1 MSFQFVRDCL
11 RWSRPWVHIAKT
23 LIAGEY
29 VTQMVARLERG
40 VLAVPVHSAGA
51 DGYHRTPGSI
61 AISSAG
67 RSSKRRC
74 RCKRTTAPNV
84 MVATTTTPRNRVSK
98 NGLFGFGLKLNITP
112 SLHGWY
118 NQMRATNEERVRC
131 RTLMQQFRRCFS
143 LYWQSCIS

>member
-1 MSFQFVRDCL
+1 MGSHC
-11 RWSRPWVHIAKT
+11 KT

-29 VTQMVARLERG
+29 VTQMVARLDRG

-74 RCKRTTAPNV
+74 RCNSGNTKYQLRKCFQHDEPSV
-84 MVATTTTPRNRVSK
+84 
-98 NGLFGFGLKLNITP
+98 GLLCLLK
-112 SLHGWY
+112 
-118 NQMRATNEERVRC
+118 
-131 RTLMQQFRRCFS
+131 
-143 LYWQSCIS
+143 